1 MAGSKWPITWD
12 ARWIWAGPAPLPVSP
27 IDPVGLPPK
36 ETWNRFCYLRRT
48 VHLGSIPA
56 SVPARVT
63 ADSRFVM
70 FVNGVEVARGPA
82 RSIPERLAWTEIDLA
97 PYLHAGR
104 NAIASLARF
113 YGLPGPWWRPATPSF
128 LLGFGS
134 FAFES
139 PAIGVISDATW
150 KGRAAPYRQD
160 VVRIAALPVPPIE
173 ILDGAAIPA
182 GWNDAAFDD
191 SDWQPAVE
199 LSAGTL
205 SPNRTRIPVE
215 PFTAPEPG
223 EIAQLTSIPIALNEL
238 SRRGV
243 ATLNS
248 DDPRS
253 AYPTAEQSTDGPDT
267 IVNFDAGMI
276 TLATPWAV
284 VRGPAGSIIDL
295 YCGEDL
301 RADGSAEMN
310 PRQFAMRY
318 ILRGGAAERLESYE
332 SVGFRHLSIVT
343 RGGAQIESAG
353 AIERRYPRGDEA
365 YFECD
370 DPALNKIWRVGART
384 LELCSTDAFIDCPG
398 REQRAWLGDSYIH
411 ALLTYATNADWR
423 LVRRHL
429 RICAHSRRGDGL
441 LAMAAACDFS
451 ISSTTIPDYS
461 LHWIRA
467 LARYFEYSG
476 DATTV
481 RELMPTAAG
490 VLPAFERYRAPD
502 GLIRGMPGWI
512 CIDWAMTER
521 SEVTGALDAL
531 YAAALDDFASLA
543 DTVMADS
550 RAAADARACAQRT
563 RRAFELLW
571 DEAAGVYVDAAD
583 RRGAGRRVSQHTN
596 AMAIVAGC
604 APRHRWP
611 RMLDYIL
618 DESRVIVTPTISDN
632 LAAYLSQRMDP
643 GEHMTFDAGHDVVA
657 AQPFFSHFLHDAMV
671 RAGRRDLIPARCM
684 KWWPQIE
691 RGGTAFE
698 EYWDAR
704 PGAGSRCHA
713 WSATPTCDLTTWV
726 LGVRPAAPGYSR
738 AEIAPRFGSLRHLEG
753 RVPTPHGLI
762 EVNLDREGGG
772 EVVIPDDVA
781 ALVRFDDAPLTGGEF
796 GPGAIAFP
804 VDACPC
810 DSGKNRVGPSASHQP
825 GQPAA

>member
-1 MAGSKWPITWD
+1 MAGSKWPISWD
-12 ARWIWAGPAPLPVSP
+12 ARWIWAEPAPLPVSP
-27 IDPVGLPPK
+27 IEPIGLPPK

-48 VHLGSIPA
+48 VHLESIPA

-82 RSIPERLAWTEIDLA
+82 RSIPERLAWTEVDLA

-128 LLGFGS
+128 LLGLGS

-139 PAIGVISDATW
+139 PAIGVISDAAW

-160 VVRIAALPVPPIE
+160 VAQSAGVPVPPIE

-182 GWNDAAFDD
+182 GWSDAAFDD

-205 SPNRTRIPVE
+205 SPNRKRIPVE

-253 AYPTAEQSTDGPDT
+253 AYPAAEHSTDGPDR

-284 VRGPAGSIIDL
+284 VRGPAGSTIDL

-301 RADGSAEMN
+301 RADGSAETS

-318 ILRGGAAERLESYE
+318 ILRGGAAQRLESYE
-332 SVGFRHLSIVT
+332 SVGFRYLSIVT

-411 ALLTYATNADWR
+411 ALLTYATSTDWR

-476 DATTV
+476 DAATV

-490 VLPAFERYRAPD
+490 VLTAFERYRAPD

-512 CIDWAMTER
+512 FIDWAMTER

-531 YAAALDDFASLA
+531 YAAALDDFATLA

-550 RAAADARACAQRT
+550 RGAADARACAQRT

-596 AMAIVAGC
+596 AIAIVAGC
-604 APRHRWP
+604 APRDRWP
-611 RMLDYIL
+611 RMLDYVL
-618 DESRVIVTPTISDN
+618 DESRVVVTPTISDN

-643 GEHMTFDAGHDVVA
+643 GEYMTFDAGRNVVA
-657 AQPFFSHFLHDAMV
+657 AQPFFSHLLHDAMV
-671 RAGRRDLIPARCM
+671 RAGRRDLIPTRCM

-704 PGAGSRCHA
+704 PGTGSRCHA
-713 WSATPTCDLTTWV
+713 WSATPTYDLTTWV

-772 EVVIPDDVA
+772 EVVIPDGVD
-781 ALVRFDDAPLTGGEF
+781 ALVRFDDAPLSGGEV
-796 GPGAIAFP
+796 GPGRHRISRCSTIATR
-804 VDACPC
+804 DA
-810 DSGKNRVGPSASHQP
+810 SLR
-825 GQPAA
+825 